1 MTTKHTPGPWLFRTA
16 PTSAGLCH
24 IVSAADWRGA
34 FIYGDGIRIGVDDA
48 LPKAQE
54 LAANARL
61 IAAAPDLLEALDVLL
76 RRYVIAIGNEG
87 IECYQARAA
96 IARATGEGE

>member
-1 MTTKHTPGPWLFRTA
+1 MSDFTPGPWMLRTT

-34 FIYGDGIRIGVDDA
+34 FIYGDGIRKGVDDA
-48 LPKAQE
+48 LPKAQQ

-61 IAAAPDLLEALDVLL
+61 IAAAPTMHEYIAKRADAGDNEAKQILESINAG
-76 RRYVIAIGNEG
+76 R
-87 IECYQARAA
+87 
-96 IARATGEGE
+96 